1 PHPYRPGPAHPPW
14 LDLPD
19 LALNDAARAGLRGPP
34 HTDAPRDGRRL
45 CLLSPSRFVL
55 TVLHTM
61 RLDGVFTVVDGRAP
75 APGPASRRAVMTEQ
89 KEPSPW

>member
-1 PHPYRPGPAHPPW
+1 YSAGLGLR
-14 LDLPD
+14 
-19 LALNDAARAGLRGPP
+19 ARA
-34 HTDAPRDGRRL
+34 HQDARRDGRRL